1 MVAGRI
7 GQMVA
12 EHVAKII
19 DEAIADLVG
28 IRLVDDD
35 EEWAARAARSWPDR
49 HRDRARDGEDALV
62 GGA

>member
-35 EEWAARAARSWPDR
+35 EE
-49 HRDRARDGEDALV
+49 
-62 GGA
+62 